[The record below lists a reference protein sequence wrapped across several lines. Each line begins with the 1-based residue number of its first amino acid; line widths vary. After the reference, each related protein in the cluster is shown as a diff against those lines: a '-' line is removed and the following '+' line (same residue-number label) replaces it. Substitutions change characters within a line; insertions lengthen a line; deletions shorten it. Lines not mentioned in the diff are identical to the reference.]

1 MAKYF
6 TGTDGAFL
14 VDGKQTAKIANWSFS
29 AQTSTLETTTLGKY
43 AREYIAGIQSFSGSA
58 SLYYYVDSDDVLDGK
73 DLIEEVIRTNAPD
86 QTPQHSLTLRLQEVP
101 QRQVTLK
108 VLITSVNI
116 AAAVGELVTAQISFT
131 GTEPLSDA
139 SLAS

>member
-58 SLYYYVDSDDVLDGK
+58 SLYYYVDSNDVLDGK

>member
-29 AQTSTLETTTLGKY
+29 AQTSTLETTTLGQH
-43 AREYIAGIQSFSGSA
+43 AREFVAGIQSFTGSA
-58 SLYYYVDSDDVLDGK
+58 SLYYYVDSNDVLDGK
-73 DLIEEVIRTNAPD
+73 DLLEEVIRTGAPD
-86 QTPQHSLTLRLQEVP
+86 RTPQHSLTLRVQEVP
-101 QRQVTLK
+101 KRQVTFN
-108 VLITSVNI
+108 VLITSASI
-116 AAAVGELVTAQISFT
+116 GAAVGELVTSQISFT
-131 GTEPLSDA
+131 GTGALLDA